1 MEQLYNYLPRELI
14 TFVLVT
20 LFSLLIGLSQRRI
33 SLKREGETTLFGTD
47 RTFTFIGIL
56 GYLLYILDPTDMR
69 LFMGGGAV
77 LGLLLGLNYYVKQSQ
92 FHVFGVTTIIIA
104 LITYCLAPIV
114 STQPS
119 WFYVMVIVTV
129 LLLTELKHT
138 FTEFAQRMKN
148 DEMIT
153 LAKFLAISGIIL
165 PMLPHKNL
173 IPDINLTPYSIWLA
187 TVVVSGISYL
197 SYLLKRYVFHES
209 GVLVSGIIGGLYSS
223 TATIS
228 VLARKSR
235 KASEQE
241 ANEYVAAMLL
251 AVSMMLGVLAMPA
264 SAAAQQPESTAVVS
278 EELSDAA
285 ALSAAEDE
293 NDIVNIRIRATG
305 NLVYGSDYKLEVET
319 RPENTQYIAVV
330 LGTSGEAY
338 GYVTLMISEK
348 LRTLL
353 KLIPLPK
360 KMSQTPDQA
369 EEFNVYS
376 YLKQLIDGNDVGVLL
391 RVADE
396 VVSVMDTVSFFVP
409 ASYLTTVK
417 NVSNGMKLTLSLIRK
432 YLPEG
437 ALSRIYLDEQ
447 PKDSG
452 KYVAGAIALESSD
465 INAAGFAMF
474 KIKPKTENVSL
485 SWAADAP
492 SSLTVSQLQ
501 STDLTAKVISDG
513 QVAENGKVSYTYKKK
528 SFLCF
533 SSKIN
538 GVPTEPGTYTQTAKA
553 GGNYSCGSISRTITV
568 TADPQPAAAPA
579 AEQPAA

>member
-1 MEQLYNYLPRELI
+1 MDMEQLYSYVPRELV

-104 LITYCLAPIV
+104 LITYCMAPIV
-114 STQPS
+114 ATQPS
-119 WFYVMVIVTV
+119 WFYVMVVVTV

-209 GVLVSGIIGGLYSS
+209 GTLVSGIIGGLYSS

-241 ANEYVAAMLL
+241 ATDYVAAMLL
-251 AVSMMLGVLAMPA
+251 AVSMMFLRFMILILIF
-264 SAAAQQPESTAVVS
+264 SREIF
-278 EELSDAA
+278 LS
-285 ALSAAEDE
+285 
-293 NDIVNIRIRATG
+293 I
-305 NLVYGSDYKLEVET
+305 YPY
-319 RPENTQYIAVV
+319 
-330 LGTSGEAY
+330 
-338 GYVTLMISEK
+338 
-348 LRTLL
+348 LL
-353 KLIPLPK
+353 T
-360 KMSQTPDQA
+360 M
-369 EEFNVYS
+369 
-376 YLKQLIDGNDVGVLL
+376 
-391 RVADE
+391 
-396 VVSVMDTVSFFVP
+396 
-409 ASYLTTVK
+409 
-417 NVSNGMKLTLSLIRK
+417 
-432 YLPEG
+432 
-437 ALSRIYLDEQ
+437 
-447 PKDSG
+447 
-452 KYVAGAIALESSD
+452 AGAIVAWFIHSRQKRPEDQPAETEEDDSSNPLEFKVALIFAVLFVIFTFLTHYTLVYAGTGGLNLLSFVSGFSD
-465 INAAGFAMF
+465 ITPFILNLLQNTGSVAALIITACSMQAIISNIMVNMFYALFFAGKGSKLRPWILGGFG
-474 KIKPKTENVSL
+474 V
-485 SWAADAP
+485 
-492 SSLTVSQLQ
+492 
-501 STDLTAKVISDG
+501 VIACNL
-513 QVAENGKVSYTYKKK
+513 VLLLFFY
-528 SFLCF
+528 
-533 SSKIN
+533 I
-538 GVPTEPGTYTQTAKA
+538 
-553 GGNYSCGSISRTITV
+553 
-568 TADPQPAAAPA
+568 
-579 AEQPAA
+579 